1 MSDSVMS
8 RRHLMALTAMSTVV
22 GAGTLGSAHAAD
34 GSPPQPIAGKRGA
47 NDLGPR
53 DAMRDAEN
61 PDILTP
67 PATDHG
73 SVPNL
78 RWSFADSHNRLSD
91 GGWARETTI
100 REFPI
105 STDIAGVN
113 MRLDTGAVREMHWH
127 KEAEWAFMLAG
138 KARITAVDQAGQNF
152 EADIGEGDLW
162 YFPGGMPHSIQGL
175 EPQGCEFLL
184 VFPDGGFSENAT
196 FLITDWFMT
205 VPKSV
210 LAKNFGVPESAF
222 DKIPKEERYIFKAP
236 LPGAIDAER
245 IQAPKGARSDLTFR
259 MTAMAPTLQNKS
271 GSVRVVDS
279 LNFPV
284 STDMAAALVE
294 VLPGQMRELHWH
306 PNANEWQYYLS
317 GEGRMTV
324 FASGTNART
333 FDFRAGDV
341 GYVPLSMGHY
351 IENTGT
357 TPLRFLEM
365 FRSNHYEDVSLKQW
379 MALTPRALVAAH
391 LGIDKD
397 VLDRF
402 DHEKEIVTG

>member
-1 MSDSVMS
+1 MSDHMS
-8 RRHLMALTAMSTVV
+8 RRHALALAAMSTMV
-22 GAGTLGSAHAAD
+22 GASAVRAESA
-34 GSPPQPIAGKRGA
+34 PQPISGKRGA
-47 NDLGPR
+47 SDIGPR
-53 DAMRDAEN
+53 DATRDAEN

-67 PATDHG
+67 PPTDQG
-73 SVPNL
+73 RVPNL

-100 REFPI
+100 REFPV
-105 STDIAGVN
+105 SADIAGVN
-113 MRLDTGAVREMHWH
+113 MRLDTGAVRELHWH

-152 EADIGEGDLW
+152 EADIAEGDLW

-175 EPQGCEFLL
+175 EPVGCEFLL

-196 FLITDWFMT
+196 FLITDWFKT

-210 LAKNFGVPESAF
+210 LAKNFGVPEAAF
-222 DKIPKEERYIFKAP
+222 DRIPKQERYIFKAP
-236 LPGAIDAER
+236 LPGPIER
-245 IQAPKGARSDLTFR
+245 DQVQAPAGARDDLTFR
-259 MTAMAPTLQNKS
+259 MGAMAPTVQNKS

-279 LNFPV
+279 GNFPV
-284 STDMAAALVE
+284 ANEIAATLVE
-294 VLPGQMRELHWH
+294 ILPGEMRELHWH

-333 FDFRAGDV
+333 FDYRAGDV

-357 TPLRFLEM
+357 VPLRFLEL

-379 MALTPRALVAAH
+379 MALTPPALVSAH
-391 LGIDKD
+391 LDIDQGLIERLPK
-397 VLDRF
+397 
-402 DHEKEIVTG
+402 EKPLVTG